1 MFLRLMKPSW
11 SEVLRNVPDEGSG
24 GAAADA
30 GGAADT
36 GAGDGAGT
44 EEVSSVLGR
53 TPAGEKPTDAAS
65 SDGTSKDAGDD
76 GKATE
81 TPEGEGQEAD
91 PKDVV
96 PEDGVYSYTLP
107 EGLTADPGVSEAM
120 NPVFKEAGLTQK
132 QVDLVVGKYADL
144 IQKDQLARTAKVD
157 ETLTGWLDTA
167 KKDPEIGGD
176 NWDASVKNANAV
188 LDRFG
193 DDEIDAALR
202 QTGAGVHPS
211 IIRLLS
217 RVGKAIADDTFVAGR
232 SADPEKRSFEDSY
245 AKTTPEGKRT

>member
-11 SEVLRNVPDEGSG
+11 IEILRNAPDEGSG

-36 GAGDGAGT
+36 GASDGAGT

-53 TPAGEKPTDAAS
+53 TPADEKSAAAAPG
-65 SDGTSKDAGDD
+65 DGTSEGTGDD
-76 GKATE
+76 GKGE
-81 TPEGEGQEAD
+81 EGGDAGKPEAD

-96 PEDGVYSYTLP
+96 PEDGVYAYTLP
-107 EGLTADPGVSEAM
+107 EGLTADPAVSEAM

-144 IQKDQLARTAKVD
+144 IQQDQLARTAKVD

-217 RVGKAIADDTFVAGR
+217 RVGKAIADDTFVAGK
-232 SADPEKRSFEDSY
+232 SAEPEKHSFEDYY
-245 AKTTPEGKRT
+245 AKTTPEGKRA